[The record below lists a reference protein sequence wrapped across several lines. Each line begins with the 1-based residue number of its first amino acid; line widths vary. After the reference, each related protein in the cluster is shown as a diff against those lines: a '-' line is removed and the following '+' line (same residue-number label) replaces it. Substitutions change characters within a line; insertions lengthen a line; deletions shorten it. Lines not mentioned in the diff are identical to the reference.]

1 MGSISKL
8 ASMES
13 MMIMSLLMRR
23 REACGLTRQD
33 VAQAIGCAVDTL
45 RKIETGAIR
54 PSLLLVETH
63 M

>member
-1 MGSISKL
+1 
-8 ASMES
+8 
-13 MMIMSLLMRR
+13 MIMSLLMRR